1 MNKRMRE
8 IRQEIN
14 NKRAEARNFAS
25 KGDKVKAK
33 ALIEEIRGL
42 EDDYEIEAALHEDEK
57 RGAKPTEG
65 GEGEP
70 KAKYNA
76 EIFAKVV
83 RGKKL
88 TAEEQEI
95 VNAVSSTDENGTSL
109 LIPKDVETQIKEL
122 KREMKS
128 ARAIVGIYP
137 TTTLEGSYPIESLE
151 TLTELTN
158 FTDDSEDDIPE
169 SNAPK
174 FTNVEYKIKD
184 YGALLPLSNTVLKN
198 ETAGL
203 VSYLARWFAKKAIR
217 TENKKIFAKL
227 KEGKEAK
234 TINSLDDLRAV
245 INKDVDAG
253 LLPTSVIV
261 TNQDGFDYMDS
272 QKDETGRP
280 LLQPHPTEPT
290 KKVYKGLPIEVYSN
304 AELPNNTSK
313 FPIYVGDTTE
323 GVDFVEREGLQFAM
337 SSEAGFTKNK
347 TYIRV
352 IESFDVTQ
360 KDKGAY
366 VYGEI
371 NPTQLPS

>member
-8 IRQEIN
+8 LRQEIN
-14 NKRAEARNFAS
+14 NKRAEARTFAS
-25 KGDKVKAK
+25 AGDKVKAK
-33 ALIEEIRGL
+33 ALIEEIKAL
-42 EDDYEIEAALHEDEK
+42 EEDYEIEEALYDDEK
-57 RGAKPTEG
+57 ERVKDKNPG
-65 GEGEP
+65 GKEP

-109 LIPKDVETQIKEL
+109 LIPKDVATQIYEL

-128 ARAIVGIYP
+128 ARDIVGHYP

-158 FTDDSEDDIPE
+158 FTDDSEDDVPQ

-227 KEGKEAK
+227 KEGKEVKA
-234 TINSLDDLRAV
+234 INSLDDLRAV

-261 TNQDGFDYMDS
+261 TNQDGFDYMDA

-290 KKVYKGLPIEVYSN
+290 KRVYKGLPIEVYSN

-313 FPIYVGDTTE
+313 FPIYVGDITE

-371 NPTQLPS
+371 NPSQLPS

>member
-8 IRQEIN
+8 LRQEIN
-14 NKRAEARNFAS
+14 NKRAEARTFAS
-25 KGDKVKAK
+25 AGDKVKAK
-33 ALIEEIRGL
+33 ALIEEIKAL
-42 EDDYEIEAALHEDEK
+42 EEDYEIEEALYDDEK
-57 RGAKPTEG
+57 ERVKDKNPG
-65 GEGEP
+65 GKEP

-109 LIPKDVETQIKEL
+109 LIPKDVATQIYEL

-128 ARAIVGIYP
+128 ARDIVGHYP

-158 FTDDSEDDIPE
+158 FTDDSEDDVPQ

-203 VSYLARWFAKKAIR
+203 VSYLAR
-217 TENKKIFAKL
+217 
-227 KEGKEAK
+227 
-234 TINSLDDLRAV
+234 
-245 INKDVDAG
+245 
-253 LLPTSVIV
+253 
-261 TNQDGFDYMDS
+261 
-272 QKDETGRP
+272 
-280 LLQPHPTEPT
+280 
-290 KKVYKGLPIEVYSN
+290 
-304 AELPNNTSK
+304 
-313 FPIYVGDTTE
+313 
-323 GVDFVEREGLQFAM
+323 
-337 SSEAGFTKNK
+337 
-347 TYIRV
+347 
-352 IESFDVTQ
+352 
-360 KDKGAY
+360 
-366 VYGEI
+366 
-371 NPTQLPS
+371 